1 MIFGSFYTDDTST
14 VDLTY
19 LYDLVCNILIYSF
32 GNLLYL
38 GKQSWERQTN
48 RRGQEIF
55 ERSPL
60 PDPKVQQ
67 RNKAK
72 LSLPSIL

>member
-1 MIFGSFYTDDTST
+1 MIFGSFDTDDSST
-14 VDLTY
+14 VDLTHI
-19 LYDLVCNILIYSF
+19 YDLVCNILIHSF
-32 GNLLYL
+32 GHLLYL

-55 ERSPL
+55 VHSPL